1 MLGRQDYS
9 SGALR
14 VLQIALIIVILWV
27 KSVTGGGKH
36 DLEASARIPA
46 QLGWLLELGAAST
59 LSKLWAIHEMNILL
73 VLVCVVMD
81 PRGYGWLQDL
91 QGLGH

>member
-1 MLGRQDYS
+1 MGVFGGQDQS
-9 SGALR
+9 GGALL
-14 VLQIALIIVILWV
+14 VKQVALVIWME
-27 KSVTGGGKH
+27 SVTGGGKH

-46 QLGWLLELGAAST
+46 KLGWLLELGAAPT
-59 LSKLWAIHEMNILL
+59 LSKVRAIREMNILL

-81 PRGYGWLQDL
+81 PRRYGRLQDL